1 MFLSNEHFEPIKSY
15 YELVNK
21 PVSQPDIEADFFLRE
36 LNSSLWLS
44 IIRAYADNKEV
55 QESTLIQLINRGNL
69 IDTPF
74 WNLQTHHFLFFYHLA
89 SLEDKTKEFP
99 REFFLGKL
107 TIEELFTILEQI
119 DIEKYW
125 LPFNPKLQDFITH
138 FEVLGQ
144 IISKS
149 GESDNKLIELYEN
162 LVKTINTMTNFDS
175 RQNAQFF
182 KGVEEIYEYCK
193 NLLLSNIN
201 FKIYYDKVTD
211 LVEISSCIE
220 IEANRYV
227 TIIRTIIA
235 STLVQT
241 GSAKSLGLNKII
253 RPLLSTLKND
263 TINKSYQ
270 KMASK
275 ALIKLINCDDIQL
288 PVKEKIVKCIIG
300 YIEIDPDWT
309 THFLSFRGGRKL
321 KHFNEGFDKVS
332 SYVGACAFFNYYAKT
347 YGYQNTLEANDW
359 LILRIIEQEF
369 SLVGKPDKKILM
381 HSSENPFFKFLLK
394 IRIMLH
400 IFRDINTKLKISSF
414 EKIINMIIQLI
425 NDLYKNH
432 RDVLL
437 KFEVDGKTSD
447 LTLNQSQAN
456 NIKMLTFIFGE
467 VLAKSIIDRKKMLE
481 FIFRLI
487 KVDQPDEVLKE
498 IGRDAIDI
506 ALQFAEDDD
515 SVDLFKFLPWF
526 IIPVL
531 RNSSCNKQFSI
542 LMARI
547 FKLLPLNK
555 SGAFD
560 SDHRSD
566 FNPSPE
572 YDQGYEFLKV
582 IWNKKSSCKDEILK
596 KLNVQESIRE
606 YQEEG
611 ISWIVSLTDFG
622 FNWALWDDM
631 GLGKT
636 FQALA
641 TVAIKVK
648 ERKVQHG
655 SKNHQISLVICP
667 TTLVHN
673 WLNEIKKFFKDSD
686 LKGIVFDDSQ
696 KVCNYKDLKKNIL
709 NKYDILI
716 ISYEKIRMHCETFQK
731 HKFMFIILDEAH
743 LIKNSKSLTTQAIKS
758 LKGDKKLILT
768 GTPLQN
774 RVTELWSIFDFLMP
788 GFLEEEIVFN
798 KKYTKYLSAN
808 ISKISKKEK
817 ETEQFLVS
825 IQNLRERIAPFILRR
840 TKENVMKEL
849 PPKIIQDYNCGLTP
863 CQAYLHEIL
872 EKLFPYTEGMKAID
886 IKSND
891 SSVNKNVIENLLAHR
906 RLCNHP
912 DFILDDKKIMGRILS
927 EIDKKVFENKIE
939 ETIKGLE
946 IYEKSGKLLSLLSL
960 LEECGLVSITA
971 SGKVEPNPKTNKD
984 EEILNEE
991 LLNTEGSDTHRALIF
1006 CQIKKYMYMIEK
1018 EILKRFNI
1026 NYLMLDSSLN
1036 PKERFEVAEK
1046 FNNEPKYRILLLST
1060 NIGSLG
1066 LNLTGADT
1074 VIFMEHDWNPMKDL
1088 QAIDRAHRIG
1098 QK

>member
-1 MFLSNEHFEPIKSY
+1 
-15 YELVNK
+15 
-21 PVSQPDIEADFFLRE
+21 
-36 LNSSLWLS
+36 
-44 IIRAYADNKEV
+44 
-55 QESTLIQLINRGNL
+55 
-69 IDTPF
+69 
-74 WNLQTHHFLFFYHLA
+74 
-89 SLEDKTKEFP
+89 
-99 REFFLGKL
+99 
-107 TIEELFTILEQI
+107 
-119 DIEKYW
+119 
-125 LPFNPKLQDFITH
+125 
-138 FEVLGQ
+138 
-144 IISKS
+144 
-149 GESDNKLIELYEN
+149 
-162 LVKTINTMTNFDS
+162 MTNFEAHL
-175 RQNAQFF
+175 NAQFF

-193 NLLLSNIN
+193 TLLIRNMN
-201 FKIYYDKVTD
+201 FKVYYDKVKD
-211 LVEISSCIE
+211 LVEISASIE
-220 IEANRYV
+220 MEANRYV

-235 STLVQT
+235 STIVQAD
-241 GSAKSLGLNKII
+241 SAKSLGLNKII

-263 TINKSYQ
+263 TINKEYQ

-275 ALIKLINCDDIQL
+275 ALIKLINCNDIQV

-300 YIEIDPDWT
+300 YIEPDPDWT
-309 THFLSFRGGRKL
+309 THFISYKTGRKL
-321 KHFNEGFDKVS
+321 KHYNEAFDKVS
-332 SYVGACAFFNYYAKT
+332 SFTGASAFFNNYAKA
-347 YGYQNTLEANDW
+347 YGYENIIEANDS

-369 SLVGKPDKKILM
+369 NWVAKESKTVLM
-381 HSSENPFFKFLLK
+381 TSNENLLFKLLLK
-394 IRIMLH
+394 IRILLH
-400 IFRDINTKLKISSF
+400 ILRDINTRLQITSF
-414 EKIINMIIQLI
+414 GKVFTMIIQLI
-425 NDLYKNH
+425 EDLYENH
-432 RDVLL
+432 SDVVL
-437 KFEVDGKTSD
+437 KFETEGNTSENW
-447 LTLNQSQAN
+447 LNQYQAASLKL
-456 NIKMLTFIFGE
+456 ITFALGE
-467 VLAKSIIDRKKMLE
+467 VLAKNLIDRKKMLE
-481 FIFRLI
+481 FIFKLI
-487 KVDQPDEVLKE
+487 QVEQPDEILKE
-498 IGRDAIDI
+498 IGRDTIDI

-515 SVDLFKFLPWF
+515 SIDLFKFLPWF

-531 RNSSCNKQFSI
+531 KNSSCNKQFSI

-547 FKLLPLNK
+547 FRLLPLNK

-560 SDHRSD
+560 NDHKTD

-572 YDQGYEFLKV
+572 YEQGFEFLRV
-582 IWNKKSSCKDEILK
+582 ISNKKSSCKEEILK
-596 KLNVQESIRE
+596 NLSVQESIRE

-622 FNWALWDDM
+622 FNCALWDDM

-641 TVAIKVK
+641 AVAIKVK
-648 ERKVQHG
+648 ERKALRG
-655 SKNHQISLVICP
+655 TKNHETSLVICP

-673 WLNEIKKFFKDSD
+673 WLNEIKKFFKESD

-696 KVCNYKDLKKNIL
+696 KVFNFSEMKKNIL

-716 ISYEKIRMHCETFQK
+716 ISYEKIRAHWETFQK

-788 GFLEEEIVFN
+788 GFLEDEIVFN

-808 ISKISKKEK
+808 ISKISRKEK

-849 PPKIIQDYNCGLTP
+849 PPKIIQDYNCSLTP
-863 CQAYLHEIL
+863 CQTYLHEIL

-891 SSVNKNVIENLLAHR
+891 SWVNKNVIENLLAHR

-912 DFILDDKKIMGRILS
+912 DFILDDKKIMGKILS
-927 EIDKKVFENKIE
+927 EVDKRSFENKIA
-939 ETIKGLE
+939 ETYRGLE
-946 IYEKSGKLLSLLSL
+946 TYEKSGKLLSLLSL
-960 LEECGLVSITA
+960 LEEWGLVNITA
-971 SGKVEPNPKTNKD
+971 SGKVEPNPKLTKD

-991 LLNTEGSDTHRALIF
+991 LLNTEGSETHRALIF
-1006 CQIKKYMYMIEK
+1006 WQIKKYMYMIEK

-1026 NYLMLDSSLN
+1026 SYLMLDSSLN
-1036 PKERFEVAEK
+1036 PKERFEVAER
-1046 FNNEPKYRILLLST
+1046 FNNETKFRILLLST